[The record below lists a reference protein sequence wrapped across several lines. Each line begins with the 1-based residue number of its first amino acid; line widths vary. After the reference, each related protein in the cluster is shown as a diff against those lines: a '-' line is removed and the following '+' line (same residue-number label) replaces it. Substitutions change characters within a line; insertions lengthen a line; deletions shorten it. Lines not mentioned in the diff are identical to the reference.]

1 MAEAKA
7 CIRRRVLERGNTHR
21 VMSSLLKRPFETNP
35 VYAVHKRFV
44 EEKTGKFPEKTP
56 LSPA

>member
-1 MAEAKA
+1 
-7 CIRRRVLERGNTHR
+7 
-21 VMSSLLKRPFETNP
+21 MSSLLKRPFETNP

-44 EEKTGKFPEKTP
+44 EEKTGKFPGKKP